1 MGLFKK
7 KAVYAAVFLTIA
19 AVCLLSAL
27 DMRLKTQCYTIPS
40 DKITGN
46 IRIALIADLHSCR
59 YGSDQRTLIEAI
71 DQQAP
76 DILLFGG
83 DICDDDIPH
92 DNTEALL
99 RGIADRYP
107 CYYVT
112 GNHEYWSGDIDTI
125 QQLFR
130 SYGVTIL
137 NGASKTV
144 EVRGQPINI
153 CGITDPDVVNYT
165 DSTAGVKEQ
174 LESLQYVHENGNLT
188 VLLAHRPELAEEYAD
203 YHFDLVLSGHAHGG
217 QWRLPG
223 ILNGVFA
230 PDQGIFPKYAGGKY
244 IIDDM
249 TLIVSRG
256 LARETTIVPR
266 IFNRPELVIVDV
278 AGTA

>member
-1 MGLFKK
+1 MGHFKK
-7 KAVYAAVFLTIA
+7 KAVCAAVFLAIA
-19 AVCLLSAL
+19 AVCLLPAL
-27 DMRLKTQCYTIPS
+27 DMRLKTQWYTIPS

-125 QQLFR
+125 QRLFR

-137 NGASKTV
+137 NGASETV
-144 EVRGQPINI
+144 EVRGQHINI

-278 AGTA
+278 TGTA